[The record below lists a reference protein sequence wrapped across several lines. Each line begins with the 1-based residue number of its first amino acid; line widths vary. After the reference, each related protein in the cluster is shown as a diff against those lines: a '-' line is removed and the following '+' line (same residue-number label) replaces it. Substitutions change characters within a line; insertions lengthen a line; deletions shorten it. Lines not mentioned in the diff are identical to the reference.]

1 MIDRMLALFEDF
13 FLIIIDYYFDFQS
26 PYSYL
31 SWKLIERIKFNQ
43 NTSFNPIPVAMGP
56 IIKSHETKGPA
67 EIGTKRDYLMKD
79 CLRKAFLNDFPMQI
93 PFKLPFNSLDLLR
106 MSLKEIS
113 GDQQLKLITLFFSA
127 VWEQK
132 LDVENQDVLKSLLMK
147 ENIDFE
153 DLNAQS
159 GSKLARSQLK
169 INIQS
174 AIDLDLF
181 GVPTFIVQKDGKQEL
196 FWGADS
202 IPSLLKFIEGKDQL
216 DLNKYQQYLELFQAR

>member
-1 MIDRMLALFEDF
+1 MLAIFKDY

-43 NTSFNPIPVAMGP
+43 NTSFNPIPVAMAP

-67 EIGTKRDYLMKD
+67 EITSKRDYLMKD
-79 CLRKAFLNDFPMQI
+79 CLRKAFLNDFPMQV

-113 GDQQLKLITLFFSA
+113 EEKQIQLISLFFSA
-127 VWEQK
+127 VWEKK
-132 LDVENQDVLKSLLMK
+132 LDVENQEVLQSLLLK

-153 DLNAQS
+153 KLNTHS
-159 GSKLARSQLK
+159 GSKLARTQLK
-169 INIQS
+169 KNIQS
-174 AIDLDLF
+174 AIDQALF
-181 GVPTFIVQKDGKQEL
+181 GVPSFIVHKDGKQEL

-202 IPSLLKFIEGKDQL
+202 IPNLLQFIEGKDQL
-216 DLNKYQQYLELFQAR
+216 DLYKYQQYLELFSAQ

>member
-1 MIDRMLALFEDF
+1 MLAIFKDY

-43 NTSFNPIPVAMGP
+43 NTSFNPIPVAMVP

-67 EIGTKRDYLMKD
+67 EIASKRDYLMKD
-79 CLRKAFLNDFPMQI
+79 CLRKAFLNDFPMHI

-113 GDQQLKLITLFFSA
+113 GDQQIKLMSLFFSA
-127 VWEQK
+127 IWEQE
-132 LDVENQDVLKSLLMK
+132 LDIENQEVLKTLLLK

-153 DLNAQS
+153 NLSTQS
-159 GSKLARSQLK
+159 GSKLARMQLK
-169 INIQS
+169 KNIQS
-174 AIDLDLF
+174 AIDLNLF
-181 GVPTFIVQKDGKQEL
+181 GVPSFIVHKEGKQEL

-202 IPSLLKFIEGKDQL
+202 IPSLLQFIEGKDQL
-216 DLNKYQQYLELFQAR
+216 DLNKYQQYLELFPAR